1 MKNTVLFTFLF
12 LISQAL
18 SFGQNIS
25 GQLSGMPEQGM
36 TLKGFKGVK
45 SYVIDSI
52 ITDANGK
59 FKFEFNKEDY
69 GMGLLVSENNKPFI
83 AVLANEDV
91 VLNGESTSIPESI
104 QITKGAQNKAFMQYA
119 KQQPKREQ
127 ALSAWTYLQKM
138 YKDEDLFNTE
148 TEAVKT
154 IHKEIKRIHAGENN
168 FLDQLPKDS
177 YLQWYIPVRKLL
189 SSVAQVAQS
198 RTEDIPATR
207 EALRAID
214 YSDER
219 LYKSGLLKDALDNHV
234 WFIENSSGNLD
245 LVFEDLNTSINI
257 MYEDL
262 IMDEA
267 KFNEVTDYLFNLL
280 EKRSLFTS
288 AEYLAFKV
296 LNDQSCTLNENVA
309 KQLEGYRKMKKGNQ
323 VPNISFGEATYYPSH
338 TKAKSLYDIDSD
350 YTLVVFA
357 AGWCGH
363 CTREIPK
370 LAKKYPDWHDKGLE
384 VAMIGLDDNPKDFAK
399 FAAPFPFIS
408 TTDYQKWESQA
419 VKDFQVYATPTM
431 FLLDKDKKIIL
442 RPKSTKHMEAWVN
455 SYIK

>member
-12 LISQAL
+12 LIGQAL
-18 SFGQNIS
+18 SFSQNLS

-104 QITKGAQNKAFMQYA
+104 QITKGPQNKAFMQYA

-296 LNDQSCTLNENVA
+296 LNDQSCTLNENV
-309 KQLEGYRKMKKGNQ
+309 
-323 VPNISFGEATYYPSH
+323 
-338 TKAKSLYDIDSD
+338 
-350 YTLVVFA
+350 
-357 AGWCGH
+357 
-363 CTREIPK
+363 IPK
-370 LAKKYPDWHDKGLE
+370 LKAY
-384 VAMIGLDDNPKDFAK
+384 MI
-399 FAAPFPFIS
+399 
-408 TTDYQKWESQA
+408 
-419 VKDFQVYATPTM
+419 
-431 FLLDKDKKIIL
+431 
-442 RPKSTKHMEAWVN
+442 
-455 SYIK
+455 